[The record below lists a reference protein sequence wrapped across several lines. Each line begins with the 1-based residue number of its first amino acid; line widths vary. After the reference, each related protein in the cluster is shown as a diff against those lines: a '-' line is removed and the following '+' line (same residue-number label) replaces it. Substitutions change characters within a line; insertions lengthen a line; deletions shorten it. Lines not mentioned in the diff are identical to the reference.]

1 MVCPVEDS
9 MARRKRSD
17 AEQELDGLAEDW
29 ITLWQ
34 SEIAGLMAD
43 PELAEAW
50 GALLGLGGAWL
61 RAMAPGAGHPF
72 ARPHEPAPAA
82 TPATPRPPPAAAAP
96 DAGRQPGR
104 HGHGD
109 AAAADAGRLMAE
121 RLAELE
127 RRLAE
132 VERRPAG
139 SSADRRPVKRRRA
152 PA

>member
-1 MVCPVEDS
+1 

-34 SEIAGLMAD
+34 SETAGLMAD

-50 GALLGLGGAWL
+50 GSLLGLGSAWL
-61 RAMAPGAGHPF
+61 RAMAPGAGYPF

-82 TPATPRPPPAAAAP
+82 TPATARPASAATAP
-96 DAGRQPGR
+96 EPVRQPGR

-109 AAAADAGRLMAE
+109 AAAAGEQPRLAE

-139 SSADRRPVKRRRA
+139 SSTDRRPVKRRRA